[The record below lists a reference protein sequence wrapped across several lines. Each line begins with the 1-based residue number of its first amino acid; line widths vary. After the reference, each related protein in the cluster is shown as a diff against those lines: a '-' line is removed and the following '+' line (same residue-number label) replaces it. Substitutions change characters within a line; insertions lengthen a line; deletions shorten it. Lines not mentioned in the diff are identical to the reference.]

1 MDDAVTIVESS
12 REATSPPEVELGLLE
27 EFLGF
32 YLRLAYESAF
42 QDFSQVLGPDSLKPG
57 NFALLSLIHENPGI
71 TQTVLARASGRD
83 KSSVTAGLRQLEDKG
98 LIERTRLEDD
108 RRSYA
113 SRVTPEGLVVYQ
125 RIAVKARTHMRR
137 LDDIIGADRKP
148 MLVAALKEIVAGLA
162 ERPTVDG
169 KP

>member
-1 MDDAVTIVESS
+1 MTIVDTAP
-12 REATSPPEVELGLLE
+12 ATDRPDVELGILE

-42 QDFSQVLGPDSLKPG
+42 DDFSRELGPDSLKPG
-57 NFALLSLIHENPGI
+57 NFALLSIIFENPGI

-113 SRVTPEGLVVYQ
+113 SRATPEGCVVYE
-125 RIAVKARTHMRR
+125 RIAAKARNHMRR
-137 LDDIIGADRKP
+137 LDRIVGAKRKALLMSTLKDIVD
-148 MLVAALKEIVAGLA
+148 GLA
-162 ERPTVDG
+162 EDGETPAGRP
-169 KP
+169 

>member
-1 MDDAVTIVESS
+1 MDEVVSIVESS
-12 REATSPPEVELGLLE
+12 RETASPPEVELGLLE
-27 EFLGF
+27 EFVGF

-113 SRVTPEGLVVYQ
+113 SRVTPEGLVVYE
-125 RIAVKARTHMRR
+125 RIAAKAHTHMRR
-137 LDDIIGADRKP
+137 LDDIIGDRKP
-148 MLVAALKEIVAGLA
+148 MLMAVLKDIVAGLA
-162 ERPTVDG
+162 QKAADDKIG
-169 KP
+169 

>member
-1 MDDAVTIVESS
+1 LDEAVTDEAVTIEKSS
-12 REATSPPEVELGLLE
+12 REAAPQPEVQLGLLE
-27 EFLGF
+27 DFVGF

-42 QDFSQVLGPDSLKPG
+42 HDFSDVLGPDSLKPG
-57 NFALLSLIHENPGI
+57 NFALLSFIFENPGI

-113 SRVTPEGLVVYQ
+113 SRVTPDGRVVYE
-125 RIAVKARTHMRR
+125 RIAVKARIHTGR
-137 LDDIIGADRKP
+137 LEKIIGPDRMP
-148 MLVAALKEIVAGLA
+148 VLMSALKDIASGL
-162 ERPTVDG
+162 G
-169 KP
+169 HQ